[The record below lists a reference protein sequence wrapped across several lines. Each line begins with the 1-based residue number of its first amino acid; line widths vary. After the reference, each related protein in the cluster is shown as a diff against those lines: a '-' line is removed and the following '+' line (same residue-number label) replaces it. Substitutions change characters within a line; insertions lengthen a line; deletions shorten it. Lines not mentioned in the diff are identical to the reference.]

1 MNLNDYILGIIFSIG
16 YISRGRFIF
25 KNKNKYFLEQI
36 QKVCGNNIYKQ
47 KDKKNVQYVL
57 STKYFDIERLKS
69 IGWNNRNSDI
79 RKLPKL
85 NQYDNFLRAYI
96 ELHSRFDYS
105 TRYRSKRKK
114 TKYKALRLRIYGNRV
129 LIREINEILS
139 TDANIALKSPQSE
152 KNDKTSYIAYTSINE
167 IKSIFQYI
175 EEKPCFNAFWN
186 EIENKLRIPII
197 V

>member
-1 MNLNDYILGIIFSIG
+1 
-16 YISRGRFIF
+16 
-25 KNKNKYFLEQI
+25 
-36 QKVCGNNIYKQ
+36 
-47 KDKKNVQYVL
+47 
-57 STKYFDIERLKS
+57 
-69 IGWNNRNSDI
+69 
-79 RKLPKL
+79 
-85 NQYDNFLRAYI
+85 
-96 ELHSRFDYS
+96 
-105 TRYRSKRKK
+105 
-114 TKYKALRLRIYGNRV
+114 V

>member
-105 TRYRSKRKK
+105 TRYRNKRKK

-129 LIREINEILS
+129 LIIEINEILS
-139 TDANIALKSPQSE
+139 TDANIAWKSPQSE
-152 KNDKTSYIAYTSINE
+152 KNDKTAYTSINE